1 MHLYRLQ
8 SDQLYTWSDGN
19 TKTIDRRLA
28 QTPSSAAAPT
38 ATARCHPA
46 WLSHRALQ
54 TLRQA
59 RMQVCRWPR
68 SWSQVLS
75 FGELSGP
82 AAANGLC
89 AAGVLRADQR
99 VAGQLSASSRALRTD
114 LRDQSRTLTSPRGAL
129 NDPYEHRTLR
139 PSRPAGYR
147 VGRCAPRQYARSV
160 ARQRAALLHRGG
172 GSR

>member
-8 SDQLYTWSDGN
+8 SDQLYTWSDGSA
-19 TKTIDRRLA
+19 KTIDRRLT

-46 WLSHRALQ
+46 WLSYRALQ

-59 RMQVCRWPR
+59 RMQVCRRPR

-82 AAANGLC
+82 AATNGLC
-89 AAGVLRADQR
+89 AAGVLRADHR
-99 VAGQLSASSRALRTD
+99 VASQLSA
-114 LRDQSRTLTSPRGAL
+114 
-129 NDPYEHRTLR
+129 
-139 PSRPAGYR
+139 
-147 VGRCAPRQYARSV
+147 
-160 ARQRAALLHRGG
+160 
-172 GSR
+172 

>member
-19 TKTIDRRLA
+19 TKTIDRRLTQA
-28 QTPSSAAAPT
+28 PSNAAAST
-38 ATARCHPA
+38 AAARCHLA

-59 RMQVCRWPR
+59 RMQVCRRPR

-75 FGELSGP
+75 FGKLPGP

-89 AAGVLRADQR
+89 ATGVLRADQR
-99 VAGQLSASSRALRTD
+99 VAGQLPASTRALRAD
-114 LRDQSRTLTSPRGAL
+114 LRDQPRTFAPERGVVKGL
-129 NDPYEHRTLR
+129 CGHSTLH
-139 PSRPAGYR
+139 PSRPAGCR
-147 VGRCAPRQYARSV
+147 VGWCAPRQYARSV
-160 ARQRAALLHRGG
+160 ACQRPALLHCGG
-172 GSR
+172 GGR